1 MSIRPCEDHSGATRS
16 RTSVSRFTISW
27 AVRSLTSCQR
37 SARSARVCAPA
48 RGAFIRPY
56 IAPTAPPSAAPITN
70 ATVCRSFAIAKPPLR
85 RRPGGFLSAVC
96 TSSCHASHAWL
107 RSSRKWTGAGRRPG
121 GNLRRV
127 DLLGEERSEAPVA
140 LSRRLVQPA
149 RDQLVSDVVGEDVG
163 TPEWIG
169 DESQSLS
176 CFRLRYQA
184 VALEVGDYI
193 LWIPALVME

>member
-56 IAPTAPPSAAPITN
+56 IAPMAPPSAAPTTN
-70 ATVCRSFAIAKPPLR
+70 ATVCRSFAIAKPPLSR
-85 RRPGGFLSAVC
+85 RGGEHLSRVC
-96 TSSCHASHAWL
+96 TSSRHGSHAWL
-107 RSSRKWTGAGRRPG
+107 QSSRKWTDGGCCPC

-127 DLLGEERSEAPVA
+127 DLIGEEGSESPVA
-140 LSRRLVQPA
+140 LSRRLVQPTG
-149 RDQLVSDVVGEDVG
+149 DQLVSDVVCEDVG
-163 TPEWIG
+163 TP
-169 DESQSLS
+169 
-176 CFRLRYQA
+176 
-184 VALEVGDYI
+184 
-193 LWIPALVME
+193 